1 MFGHKGN
8 ALFYGCNSQAKTE
21 VLDQHISVFAIRI
34 TILFLQDE
42 RI

>member
-8 ALFYGCNSQAKTE
+8 ALFYGLQLSSKTD
-21 VLDQHISVFAIRI
+21 VFDQHISVFAIRI